1 MGNSRGTVLVV
12 DDEAPVLEVLRRFLT
27 NAGYDIRIASNGAS
41 ALELVHSG
49 PQPDLIVLDLMMPV
63 MTGFEVLSALR
74 TNMDWAKIPVIIL
87 TGTTGYS
94 AGHLDVDAVLV
105 KPFDAEDV
113 NAAIEIALESRGKRR
128 SQEKESGKKR
138 KRTKRR

>member
-1 MGNSRGTVLVV
+1 
-12 DDEAPVLEVLRRFLT
+12 
-27 NAGYDIRIASNGAS
+27 
-41 ALELVHSG
+41 
-49 PQPDLIVLDLMMPV
+49 MPV